1 MTETYGHPLTLW
13 EEAKEEA
20 RQVLIHCAKE
30 DRTIA
35 ASELVREI
43 RTISLAPRSRAL
55 FEMLDQIAFAE
66 YAAGRGILTVM
77 VVAKGRGMPGPGF
90 YKFALRIGLNFT
102 NKRDFY
108 IQEHRRVVD
117 YWQSV
122 QKECERRPMKKILIT
137 GMSGLIGGILRS
149 HLETLGGYELT
160 ALNRRPVDGVR
171 TVQADIGDLDA
182 IRPAFEGQD
191 VVVHLAAHV
200 ASEPLEDVV
209 RGNLAGTWNVY
220 EAAREAGV
228 KRVVF
233 ASSGDTIRGVDHD
246 PPYSQI
252 IAGDYEAVSR
262 WEWPKVTKE
271 LVRPGTI
278 YGASKVWG
286 EVLGRVY
293 SADYGLSVLCV
304 RIGACPAENR
314 PRSTREFAAWLSHRD
329 VADILHRCI
338 EAPNDL
344 LYDIFFAVSDNKWNY
359 RDIEH
364 ARRVLGY
371 IPQDSAEDYR
381 E

>member
-1 MTETYGHPLTLW
+1 
-13 EEAKEEA
+13 
-20 RQVLIHCAKE
+20 
-30 DRTIA
+30 
-35 ASELVREI
+35 
-43 RTISLAPRSRAL
+43 
-55 FEMLDQIAFAE
+55 
-66 YAAGRGILTVM
+66 
-77 VVAKGRGMPGPGF
+77 
-90 YKFALRIGLNFT
+90 
-102 NKRDFY
+102 
-108 IQEHRRVVD
+108 
-117 YWQSV
+117 
-122 QKECERRPMKKILIT
+122 MKKILIT

-171 TVQADIGDLDA
+171 TIQADIGDIES

-200 ASEPLEDVV
+200 ASEPMEDVV

-262 WEWPKVTKE
+262 WEWPKVTKD

-304 RIGACPAENR
+304 RIGACPAANR
-314 PRSTREFAAWLSHRD
+314 PTTVRENAAWVSHRD
-329 VADILHRCI
+329 VADVLHRCI
-338 EAPNDL
+338 DAPDDL
-344 LYDIFFAVSDNKWNY
+344 LYDIFFAVSNNRWNY

-371 IPQDSAEDYR
+371 VPQDSAEDYMD
-381 E
+381 